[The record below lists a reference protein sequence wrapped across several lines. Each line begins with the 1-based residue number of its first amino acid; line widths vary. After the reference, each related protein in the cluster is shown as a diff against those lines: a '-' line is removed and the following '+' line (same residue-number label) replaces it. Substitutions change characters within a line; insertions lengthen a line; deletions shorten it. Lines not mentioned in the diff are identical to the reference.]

1 VLVVPRDGS
10 PQTRS
15 SSPTQRWHS
24 GQHEGVTDQISATA
38 RAFRL
43 DDKVALITG
52 AGKGIGEATALAFA
66 DAGADIVLT
75 ARTEADLEAVAA
87 QVRDRGRR
95 ALVVPG
101 DVNDLDALAALV
113 DATVGE
119 LGRLD
124 VLVNNAG
131 GSISRPFLQTS
142 VRQLE
147 KSFHFNISA
156 AFELSR
162 LCVPHMLE
170 QGGGSIVNIGST
182 AGVKA
187 ERGTLTH
194 SLTKSAVAQ
203 LTRLMAA
210 DLAPKVR
217 VNGVLPGAI
226 ETAALLGYVDAETL
240 ARMVDKT
247 AMRRNGQPDDI
258 ALAVLYF
265 ASPASSWVTGKL
277 LEVDGLAGDDLVPKG
292 IPDL

>member
-1 VLVVPRDGS
+1 M
-10 PQTRS
+10 
-15 SSPTQRWHS
+15 
-24 GQHEGVTDQISATA
+24 
-38 RAFRL
+38 
-43 DDKVALITG
+43 ITG

-66 DAGADIVLT
+66 DSGADVVLT

-87 QVRDRGRR
+87 QVRERGRR

-101 DVNDLDALAALV
+101 DVNDLDGLGALV
-113 DATVGE
+113 DRTVGE
-119 LGRLD
+119 FGRLD

-131 GSISRPFLQTS
+131 GSVSRPFLQTS

-147 KSFHFNISA
+147 HSFHFNVSA

-170 QGGGSIVNIGST
+170 HGGGSIVNIGST
-182 AGVKA
+182 AGRKA

-217 VNGVLPGAI
+217 VNGVLPGAV
-226 ETAALLGYVDAETL
+226 ETAALVAYVDAETR
-240 ARMVDKT
+240 AKMVDKT
-247 AMRRNGQPDDI
+247 AMRRNGQPEDI

-265 ASPASSWVTGKL
+265 AAPASSWVTGKL
-277 LEVDGLAGDDLVPKG
+277 LEVDGLAGDELVPKS